1 MRFHLLRFAL
11 ASPGYHM
18 VASRQRMA
26 CLPGWRFGRRLTAN
40 HRYMVGRCL
49 GCIHQQHWAIWRKHP
64 KMAGMAPGCNCIEST
79 RNSGRNTYGLNSEI
93 NMSTVRQLHD
103 PIGQGIDETVI
114 YSVDMTALGTP
125 TTPTAKAW
133 KVITD
138 ANYTDVTTTI
148 MPTGSCSVSGNT
160 ITLPGVKSL
169 SLKNTYRIVITA
181 AYSGGNTLS
190 GYFDINGEK

>member
-1 MRFHLLRFAL
+1 
-11 ASPGYHM
+11 
-18 VASRQRMA
+18 
-26 CLPGWRFGRRLTAN
+26 
-40 HRYMVGRCL
+40 
-49 GCIHQQHWAIWRKHP
+49 
-64 KMAGMAPGCNCIEST
+64 
-79 RNSGRNTYGLNSEI
+79 
-93 NMSTVRQLHD
+93 MSTVRQLHD

-190 GYFDINGEK
+190 AYFDIEAEK